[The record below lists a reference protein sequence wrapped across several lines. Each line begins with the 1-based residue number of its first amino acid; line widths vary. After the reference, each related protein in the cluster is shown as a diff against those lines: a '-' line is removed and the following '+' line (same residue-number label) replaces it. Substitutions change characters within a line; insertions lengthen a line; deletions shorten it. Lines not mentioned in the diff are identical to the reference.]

1 MNTKSKLLA
10 FSALA
15 LLLTSGF
22 PAMAQ
27 DDTPP
32 PPMGDERPQDMGNM
46 RGNGPQGDRP
56 YGDPDKMAE
65 RQAEMQKRGAEMFA
79 KADTNKDGF
88 LTKEEMLEA
97 HKAKLDEMFEKI
109 DTNKDGKLSPE
120 EMKKGREAMRE
131 KFREKFK
138 ERFQGKNDDGQ
149 MGEKMGDKKAQ
160 WREKMKE
167 RGSTSETPATSE

>member
-15 LLLTSGF
+15 ILLTSGF

-27 DDTPP
+27 DDTAP
-32 PPMGDERPQDMGNM
+32 PPMGDERPQDMGKM

-97 HKAKLDEMFEKI
+97 HKAKLDEMFEKT
-109 DTNKDGKLSPE
+109 DTDKDGKLSPE
-120 EMKKGREAMRE
+120 EMRQGMQQMRE

-138 ERFQGKNDDGQ
+138 DRFQSMKGNGNGGQ
-149 MGEKMGDKKAQ
+149 MGDKKAE

-167 RGSTSETPATSE
+167 RGSATETPATSE

>member
-32 PPMGDERPQDMGNM
+32 PPMGDERPYDMNDRPGK
-46 RGNGPQGDRP
+46 GPQGDRP

-88 LTKEEMLEA
+88 LTKQEMLEA
-97 HKAKLDEMFEKI
+97 HKTKLDEMFEKA
-109 DTNKDGKLSPE
+109 DTDKDGKLSPE
-120 EMKKGREAMRE
+120 EMKKGRDIMRE

-138 ERFQGKNDDGQ
+138 DRFQNMKDKGEEGQ
-149 MGEKMGDKKAQ
+149 MSDKKAE

-167 RGSTSETPATSE
+167 RNSTPDAPATSE

>member
-56 YGDPDKMAE
+56 YGDPDKIAE
-65 RQAEMQKRGAEMFA
+65 RQAEMQKRGAERFA
-79 KADTNKDGF
+79 KADKDGDGF
-88 LTKEEMLEA
+88 LTKEEMLEE
-97 HKAKLDEMFEKI
+97 HKVRLDEMFEKT
-109 DTNKDGKLSPE
+109 DTDKDGKLSPE
-120 EMKKGREAMRE
+120 EMRQGMQQMRE

-138 ERFQGKNDDGQ
+138 DRFQNMKGNGNGGQ
-149 MGEKMGDKKAQ
+149 MGDKKAQ
-160 WREKMKE
+160 WREKMTE
-167 RGSTSETPATSE
+167 RGSTTEPPATSE